1 MRVLKIM
8 LTAALA
14 AFAVIAG
21 LFIGVV
27 VAGTGVALSLL
38 KRWRTRRD
46 PDRTFPLPRRAD
58 ARPVRA
64 LGRDVIDVTATEV
77 PVDPANR

>member
-1 MRVLKIM
+1 MRVLKIV

-27 VAGTGVALSLL
+27 VAGTGVILSLF
-38 KRWRTRRD
+38 KRWRSGRD
-46 PDRTFPLPRRAD
+46 SDRNFPLPHRAD
-58 ARPVRA
+58 ARPVRPHD
-64 LGRDVIDVTATEV
+64 RDVIDVTATEV
-77 PVDPANR
+77 PSDPTNR